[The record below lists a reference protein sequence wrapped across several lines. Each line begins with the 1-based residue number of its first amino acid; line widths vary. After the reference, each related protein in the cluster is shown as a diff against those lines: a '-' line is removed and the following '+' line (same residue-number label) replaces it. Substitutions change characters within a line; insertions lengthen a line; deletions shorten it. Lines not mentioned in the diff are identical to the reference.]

1 MKIGLRII
9 GVLICCVFLLLIR
22 AFEDRL
28 FYDPLLDFFKDDYKI
43 LPLPSMDVFSL
54 TVGIVFRY
62 FLNALFSLAILWLVF
77 LDRDIIKLSIVIYLV
92 LLVLFLIT
100 FLLLVHFFKENHYML
115 ILFYVRRF
123 LIQPIFLLLL
133 LPSFYFHKRKSG

>member
-1 MKIGLRII
+1 MKIGFRII
-9 GVLICCVFLLLIR
+9 GVLICCVMLLLIR
-22 AFEDRL
+22 TFEDRL
-28 FYDPLLDFFKDDYKI
+28 FYDPLLDFFKADYKI
-43 LPLPSMDVFSL
+43 LPLPAMDVISL
-54 TVGIVFRY
+54 TLGIVFRY

-77 LDRDIIKLSIVIYLV
+77 LDTDVLKLSIILYLG

-100 FLLLVHFFKENHYML
+100 FLFLVHFFKDNHYML